1 MAQQCGGLLGG
12 LEERLEAWLEVVLCA
27 EQQRLLLVV
36 RRAVLR
42 GVRSWLGLGLGRAP
56 GHGGWVGLG
65 LGCSARVTAGG

>member
-1 MAQQCGGLLGG
+1 MAQQRSGLLGG

-42 GVRSWLGLGLGRAP
+42 GVRSWLG
-56 GHGGWVGLG
+56 
-65 LGCSARVTAGG
+65 